1 MSTNQIAKS
10 NYYRGRATPNQIAKS
25 NYYKGKKTMPCQ
37 CCGESLRSRDM
48 TVHHVVPQHH
58 IRTLGNVL
66 PDIMPEQK
74 LVFLCRPCHD
84 RVEDFYKTKGRS
96 NIMNELK
103 DFANKDDISPALG
116 NIYAFILNGYH
127 LLYKRFLQSYQQRV
141 KFNTL

>member
-1 MSTNQIAKS
+1 MINKRLLTKM
-10 NYYRGRATPNQIAKS
+10 TKNQIAKS

-37 CCGESLRSRDM
+37 CCGKHFIKADM

>member
-1 MSTNQIAKS
+1 MINKRLLTKMA
-10 NYYRGRATPNQIAKS
+10 PNQIAKS

-37 CCGESLRSRDM
+37 CCGQHFIKVDM

-84 RVEDFYKTKGRS
+84 RVENFYKSKERS
-96 NIMNELK
+96 SIMNELK
-103 DFANKDDISPALG
+103 YYANKDDISPALG

-127 LLYKRFLQSYQQRV
+127 LLYKRFLQSYQDRI
-141 KFNTL
+141 KYNTL

>member
-1 MSTNQIAKS
+1 ML
-10 NYYRGRATPNQIAKS
+10 TPNQIAKKR
-25 NYYKGKKTMPCQ
+25 YFGRKKQKPCE
-37 CCGESLRSRDM
+37 CCGEILEWKDM
-48 TVHHVVPQHH
+48 TVHHVVPKHH